1 MTITPERLAA
11 YADGELH
18 DQEAREVEA
27 AIAEDPALKDELEAH
42 LALKARLF
50 AHFAPIAEQPVPDR
64 LRRAV
69 LPETAEV
76 VDIFS
81 ARKRRDSNKKRWTWI
96 AGPALAASLALVF
109 LNFGIRQTPDETHAG
124 GALALALDNQLAATQ
139 GTEAPVRILL
149 SFRDAGGRF
158 CRGYAS
164 RSESGIACHETK
176 GWRLE
181 KRFGGTGRASTEYR
195 QAGSNVADV
204 LAAAQDMAHG
214 PALDAAGEA
223 AAAAQ
228 GWR

>member
-11 YADGELH
+11 YADGELD
-18 DQEAREVEA
+18 DQEAREVEI
-27 AIAEDPALKDELEAH
+27 AIAEDPSLKDQLDAH
-42 LALKARLF
+42 LVLKARLF

-69 LPETAEV
+69 LPETADV

-81 ARKRRDSNKKRWTWI
+81 ARKRRESNKRRWAWI
-96 AGPALAASLALVF
+96 AGPAIAASLALAF
-109 LNFGIRQTPDETHAG
+109 LNLGIRQTPGETHAE

-139 GTEAPVRILL
+139 GADAPVRILL
-149 SFRDAGGRF
+149 SFRDAEGRF
-158 CRGYAS
+158 CRGYAGKF
-164 RSESGIACHETK
+164 ESGIACHETQ

-181 KRFGGTGRASTEYR
+181 KRFGGAGQASTEYR
-195 QAGSNVADV
+195 QAGSSVADV
-204 LAAAQDMAHG
+204 LATAQDMASG

-223 AAAAQ
+223 SAAAR

>member
-1 MTITPERLAA
+1 MTISPERLAA

-27 AIAEDPALKDELEAH
+27 AIAGDPALKEQLDAH

-64 LRRAV
+64 LRSAI
-69 LPETAEV
+69 LPEQAKV
-76 VDIFS
+76 VDISS
-81 ARKRRDSNKKRWTWI
+81 ARERRENKKQRWIWI

-109 LNFGIRQTPDETHAG
+109 LNFGTQTPDETHAG
-124 GALALALDNQLAATQ
+124 GALAQALDNQLAATQ
-139 GTEAPVRILL
+139 GAETPVRILL
-149 SFRDAGGRF
+149 SFRDAEGRF

-181 KRFGGTGRASTEYR
+181 KRFGGAGQASTEYR

-204 LAAAQDMAHG
+204 LATAQEMARG

-223 AAAAQ
+223 SAAARS
-228 GWR
+228 WR